1 MSLDDRNYSEKRD
14 FIRMQLQSKAIL
26 EHAGQQYP
34 ALCLDLSSSGMQLE
48 ASVELAVGDRV
59 RVLIPSE
66 HNALK
71 GLEADAEVVRV
82 GESANGIR
90 TLGLAILGMS

>member
-14 FIRMQLQSKAIL
+14 FIRMQLQTRAIL
-26 EHAGQQYP
+26 EHAGRQYP

-48 ASVELAVGDRV
+48 VEVALAVGDRV

-66 HNALK
+66 HSALS
-71 GLEADAEVVRV
+71 GLEAEAEVVRIGRNAEGV
-82 GESANGIR
+82 HS
-90 TLGLAILGMS
+90 LGLAIIDLR

>member
-14 FIRMQLQSKAIL
+14 FIRMQVQSKAIL
-26 EHAGQQYP
+26 EHGGQQYP

-48 ASVELAVGDRV
+48 VSVELAIGERV

-66 HNALK
+66 HSALK
-71 GLEADAEVVRV
+71 GLEADAEVIRV
-82 GESANGIR
+82 ADGPNGGR
-90 TLGLAILGMS
+90 ALGLAILDLR

>member
-14 FIRMQLQSKAIL
+14 FIRMQVQTKAIL

-48 ASVELAVGDRV
+48 VSAELSVGDRV

-66 HNALK
+66 HSALK
-71 GLEADAEVVRV
+71 GLEAEAEVVRV
-82 GESANGIR
+82 GEGTNSVRI
-90 TLGLAILGMS
+90 LGLAILDMR

>member
-14 FIRMQLQSKAIL
+14 FIRMQVQSKAIL
-26 EHAGQQYP
+26 EHAGQQFP
-34 ALCLDLSSSGMQLE
+34 ARCLDLSSSGMQLE
-48 ASVELAVGDRV
+48 VSAELSVGDRV

-66 HNALK
+66 HSSLK

-82 GESANGIR
+82 SEGTMGSR
-90 TLGLAILGMS
+90 TLGLAILDLR

>member
-14 FIRMQLQSKAIL
+14 FIRMQVQTKAVL

-48 ASVELAVGDRV
+48 ASAKLSVGDCV

-66 HNALK
+66 HSSLK
-71 GLEADAEVVRV
+71 GLEADAEVVRI
-82 GESANGIR
+82 GEGTDGSR
-90 TLGLAILGMS
+90 FFGLAILALR

>member
-14 FIRMQLQSKAIL
+14 FIRMQVQSKAIL
-26 EHAGQQYP
+26 EHAGQQSP
-34 ALCLDLSSSGMQLE
+34 ARCLDLSSSGMQLE
-48 ASVELAVGDRV
+48 VSAELSVGDRV

-66 HNALK
+66 HSSLK

-82 GESANGIR
+82 GEGTKGSLI
-90 TLGLAILGMS
+90 LGLAILDLR

>member
-14 FIRMQLQSKAIL
+14 FIRMQVQTKAIL

-48 ASVELAVGDRV
+48 VDIALAVGDRI
-59 RVLIPSE
+59 RVFIPSE
-66 HNALK
+66 HSALK
-71 GLEADAEVVRV
+71 GLEADAEVVRI
-82 GESANGIR
+82 SAGRNGR
-90 TLGLAILGMS
+90 HTLGLAILDMR

>member
-14 FIRMQLQSKAIL
+14 FIRMQVQTKAVL
-26 EHAGQQYP
+26 EHVGQQYP

-48 ASVELAVGDRV
+48 VDIALAVGDRV

-71 GLEADAEVVRV
+71 GLEADAEVVRI
-82 GESANGIR
+82 GEGSNGSH
-90 TLGLAILGMS
+90 TLGLTILGMR

>member
-14 FIRMQLQSKAIL
+14 FIRMQVQTKAIL

-34 ALCLDLSSSGMQLE
+34 ALCLDLSSTGMQLE
-48 ASVELAVGDRV
+48 VNAKLAVGERV

-66 HNALK
+66 HSALK
-71 GLEADAEVVRV
+71 GLEADTEVVRI
-82 GESANGIR
+82 GENANGNQ
-90 TLGLAILGMS
+90 TLGLAIISMR

>member
-14 FIRMQLQSKAIL
+14 FIRMQVQTRAIL
-26 EHAGQQYP
+26 EHAGQRYP

-48 ASVELAVGDRV
+48 TEAPLTVGDRV

-66 HNALK
+66 HSALK
-71 GLEADAEVVRV
+71 GLEAEAEVIRI
-82 GESANGIR
+82 GEADGGR
-90 TLGLAILGMS
+90 KTLGLTVLNLR